1 MAQTK
6 VEFTEACGISIQN
19 MNSHYSVGSVASF
32 TSSGSYTHV
41 VVKFPAISGD
51 LRFKKINKATLY
63 FYAINYVTSYDP
75 TSIGFSDIRNQFNIQ
90 TATYNDLD
98 FGYMQDIDVNKSAVP
113 GWHNNYFDYKGLLK
127 SAYGVRIDVPYGFSY
142 YTPYGTYKP
151 YLLIDHDDDVEGLE
165 PYNLS
170 PTSYA
175 TQSIDQTFSWMYG
188 TSVFTLENL
197 SPTSTKFQWRQNESS
212 QIHEIDANNG
222 LSVTVPAGTFPS
234 GSIQIRVTVTANS
247 GVTKSTQWY
256 TIQVLPPRIDSPTPS
271 SGYVPKYKSQEFNWS
286 LVQPTSQTAKVQ
298 ATQLSAVFKWRENAG
313 GVIHEIPVSGAQTRV
328 TVPAGTFTSDS
339 FQWMVTATAAGDI
352 DVSSDWMTCTTLEAT
367 STAKA
372 LSPKSTV
379 IQSGADIT
387 FAWEHIISTGSAPT
401 GFDIQYSTDKIL
413 WLDLLSGKT
422 SEITAVLQNNT
433 LPGGTVYWHV
443 RTYNTDDLAGS
454 WSDPAEII
462 VIAPPAT
469 PVITLEQISPRPII
483 RWTSTDQAA
492 YELEIVDVGSVARY
506 GSDNRYQT
514 TSILSDGLH
523 TVRVRIQNRYS
534 QWSAWA
540 EASFTVFNT
549 PGGSIT
555 LSALAA
561 ANGDV
566 SLSWS
571 QGAFTSY
578 EVLRDGVVIA
588 KTAQTAY
595 TDRWAVGTAQYQVR
609 GIVDAAGNYSLS
621 NAVDLTVSVRTV
633 QIATVSGG
641 DWLAL
646 PYTTTDIR
654 EVATSVSRAVTY
666 QQFLGAQLPTATV
679 SEALTVSHQL
689 STALPWS
696 RKADAN
702 RLESMIGQLVCVKD
716 PRGERFVGV
725 LGSYSKTSSRFY
737 LAYSLTITPVD
748 WEEAST

>member
-6 VEFTEACGISIQN
+6 VEFLEAAGVSYNNPTE
-19 MNSHYSVGSVASF
+19 HYSVGAVASR
-32 TSSGSYTHV
+32 GSYTEV
-41 VVKFPAISGD
+41 ALKFPVISGD
-51 LRFKKINKATLY
+51 LRFKRINSVNLLFYVNSYSYSASSIKLY
-63 FYAINYVTSYDP
+63 AW
-75 TSIGFSDIRNQFNIQ
+75 GIRN
-90 TATYNDLD
+90 D
-98 FGYMQDIDVNKSAVP
+98 FDVNSVTYSQIDQYGFYDVDVYRSSSP
-113 GWHNNYFDYKGLLK
+113 GWAQFVDDFKYDIIVKSGILLDAP
-127 SAYGVRIDVPYGFSY
+127 SVCTY
-142 YTPYGTYKP
+142 YTPYGEYKP
-151 YLLIDHDDDVEGLE
+151 YLLIDHEEEVAGIE
-165 PYNLS
+165 PYNFS

-175 TQSIDQTFSWMYG
+175 TQSVDQSFSWTFG
-188 TSVFTLENL
+188 TSGLTIETL

-212 QIHEIDANNG
+212 QINEIDANNG

-234 GSIQIRVTVTANS
+234 GTIQARVTVTANS

-271 SGYVPKYKSQEFNWS
+271 SGYVPKYKDTEFNWS

-298 ATQLSAVFKWRENAG
+298 ATQLSAVFKWRENAD
-313 GVIHEIPVSGAQTRV
+313 GVVHEITVSGPETRV
-328 TVPAGTFTSDS
+328 TVPSGTFTADS
-339 FQWMVTATAAGDI
+339 IQWMVTATASGNVTA
-352 DVSSDWMTCTTLEAT
+352 SSDWMTCTTLETT

-372 LSPKSTV
+372 ISPKSTV

-401 GFDIQYSTDKIL
+401 GYDIQYSTDQIL
-413 WLDLLSGKT
+413 WLDILSGKT
-422 SEITAVLQNNT
+422 SETTAVLANNT

-443 RTYNTDDLAGS
+443 RTYNTDGLAGA

-462 VIAPPAT
+462 VIAPPAA

-483 RWTSTDQAA
+483 RWTATDQAA

-506 GSDNRYQT
+506 GSENRYQT
-514 TSILSDGLH
+514 KSILPDGLH

-540 EASFTVFNT
+540 EASFTIFNT
-549 PGGSIT
+549 PGGSIS

-571 QGAFTSY
+571 QGAFTGY

-588 KTAQTAY
+588 RTDQAAY
-595 TDRWAVGTAQYQVR
+595 TDRWAVGQVQYQVR

-621 NAVDLTVSVRTV
+621 NAVALAVSVRTV
-633 QIATVSGG
+633 QIAPVSGG

-679 SEALTVSHQL
+679 SDALTISHQL

-702 RLESMIGQLVCVKD
+702 RLEAMIGQLVCVKD

-737 LAYSLTITPVD
+737 IAYSLTITPVD

>member
-1 MAQTK
+1 MGTTK
-6 VEFTEACGISIQN
+6 INFSGAAGLSITN
-19 MNSHYSVGSVASF
+19 TSVHYSVGEKYNPV
-32 TSSGSYTHV
+32 
-41 VVKFPAISGD
+41 
-51 LRFKKINKATLY
+51 
-63 FYAINYVTSYDP
+63 
-75 TSIGFSDIRNQFNIQ
+75 SDIYSHVALKFGVHPPEIKYNNIVSANLVLYGTQFLDDNSDEKTILSDNRITKDFDPE
-90 TATYNDLD
+90 TATY
-98 FGYMQDIDVNKSAVP
+98 KSISSERGSSAYIYKSEFP
-113 GWHNNYFDYKGLLK
+113 GWITYFVNFKSVMRKYYGLMIAFPK
-127 SAYGVRIDVPYGFSY
+127 FEF
-142 YTPYGTYKP
+142 YTPYGLNKP
-151 YLLIDHDDDVEGLE
+151 HMLIEYEDTPSGLFAAE
-165 PYNLS
+165 IS
-170 PTSYA
+170 PNEFINQCIDQKISWILEHRAYTFETPEAVSAAIEWRKQGDSVIY
-175 TQSIDQTFSWMYG
+175 SIDA
-188 TSVFTLENL
+188 EN
-197 SPTSTKFQWRQNESS
+197 TGYA
-212 QIHEIDANNG
+212 I
-222 LSVTVPAGTFPS
+222 VPAGTFQGDS
-234 GSIQIRVTVTANS
+234 VDIRVVVKSNS
-247 GVTKSTQWY
+247 GATTNSVWTNLQL
-256 TIQVLPPRIDSPTPS
+256 VPPIIDSPAPS
-271 SGYVPKYKSQEFNWS
+271 SGFVPKKSSSIFSWS
-286 LVQPTSQTAKVQ
+286 IVYVEESEKKQVQQI
-298 ATQLSAVFKWRENAG
+298 SAVFRWREDELG
-313 GVIHEIPVSGAQTRV
+313 TIHEVPVSGAATNI
-328 TVPAGTFTSDS
+328 TIPAGTFSTDS
-339 FQWMVTATAAGDI
+339 IQWMVLATAIGGV
-352 DVSSDWMTCTTLEAT
+352 DVASDWMTCTTIDGI

-401 GFDIQYSTDKIL
+401 GYDIQYSTDQIL

-422 SEITAVLQNNT
+422 SETTAVLANNT

-443 RTYNTDDLAGS
+443 RTYNTDGLAGA

-462 VIAPPAT
+462 VIAPPAV
-469 PVITLEQISPRPII
+469 PVITLEQISPRPVI

-506 GSDNRYQT
+506 GSENRYQT
-514 TSILSDGLH
+514 KSILPDGLH

-540 EASFTVFNT
+540 EAIFTIFNT
-549 PGGSIT
+549 PGGSIS

-571 QGAFTSY
+571 QGAFTGY

-588 KTAQTAY
+588 RTAQAAY
-595 TDRWAVGTAQYQVR
+595 TDRWAVGQVQYQVR

-621 NAVDLTVSVRTV
+621 NAVDLTVEVPTV
-633 QIATVSGG
+633 QIAPVSGG

-679 SEALTVSHQL
+679 SEALTISHQL

-696 RKADAN
+696 RKADAD
-702 RLESMIGQLVCVKD
+702 RLEAMIGQLVCVKD

>member
-1 MAQTK
+1 MPTTQLQITQAAG
-6 VEFTEACGISIQN
+6 VD
-19 MNSHYSVGSVASF
+19 
-32 TSSGSYTHV
+32 SGQPLQHFAPGATTGYLDAAYD
-41 VVKFPAISGD
+41 FLAMPYPAIPET
-51 LRFKKINKATLY
+51 LKFKNIKSAYFY
-63 FYAINYVTSYDP
+63 FYASGYPSSNYSEEYTAYRVQSPFDP
-75 TSIGFSDIRNQFNIQ
+75 S
-90 TATYNDLD
+90 TATYNDLVLN
-98 FGYMQDIDVNKSAVP
+98 FWYQPQVNRESVP
-113 GWHNNYFDYKGLLK
+113 GWIMYSQDLKYVMKSDAGFCIAYAYF
-127 SAYGVRIDVPYGFSY
+127 Y
-142 YTPYGTYKP
+142 YMTPYGTNKP
-151 YLLIDHDDDVEGLE
+151 YILIDYDENDVGIE
-165 PYNLS
+165 PYALNPS
-170 PTSYA
+170 TYV
-175 TQSIDQTFSWMYG
+175 TQSVDQRFYWSVRNDAYTFVTVSTASTKIQWKQADNATIHEVDVGTG
-188 TSVFTLENL
+188 TS
-197 SPTSTKFQWRQNESS
+197 
-212 QIHEIDANNG
+212 A
-222 LSVTVPAGTFPS
+222 TVPAGTFPS
-234 GSIQIRVTVTANS
+234 GEIQARLALTSSS
-247 GVTKSTQWY
+247 GVTKYSDWVTL
-256 TIQVLPPRIDSPTPS
+256 QVLPPRIDSPTPS
-271 SGYVPKYKSQEFNWS
+271 SGYVPKYKDTEFNWA

-298 ATQLSAVFKWRENAG
+298 ATQLSAVFMWRENADG
-313 GVIHEIPVSGAQTRV
+313 AVHEIPVSGPETRV

-339 FQWMVTATAAGDI
+339 IQWMVTATASGNVTA
-352 DVSSDWMTCTTLEAT
+352 SSDWMTCTTLETT

-372 LSPKSTV
+372 ISPKSTV

-401 GFDIQYSTDKIL
+401 GYDIQYSTDQIL
-413 WLDLLSGKT
+413 WLDLLSGET
-422 SEITAVLQNNT
+422 SETTAVLANNT

-443 RTYNTDDLAGS
+443 RTYNTDGLAGA

-462 VIAPPAT
+462 VIAPPAA

-506 GSDNRYQT
+506 GSENRYQT
-514 TSILSDGLH
+514 KSILPDGLH

-534 QWSAWA
+534 QWSSWA
-540 EASFTVFNT
+540 EASFTIFNT
-549 PGGSIT
+549 PGGSIS

-561 ANGDV
+561 SNGDV

-571 QGAFTSY
+571 QGAFTGY

-588 KTAQTAY
+588 RTDQAAY
-595 TDRWAVGTAQYQVR
+595 TDRWAVGQVQYQVR

-621 NAVDLTVSVRTV
+621 NAVALDVSVRTV
-633 QIATVSGG
+633 QIAPVSGG

-679 SEALTVSHQL
+679 SDALTISHQL

-696 RKADAN
+696 RKADAD
-702 RLESMIGQLVCVKD
+702 RLEAMIGQLVCVKD